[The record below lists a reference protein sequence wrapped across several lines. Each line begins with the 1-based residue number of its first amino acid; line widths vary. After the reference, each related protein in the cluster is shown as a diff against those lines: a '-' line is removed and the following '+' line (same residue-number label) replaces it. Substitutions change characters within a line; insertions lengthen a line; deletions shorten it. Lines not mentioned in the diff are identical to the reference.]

1 MEFKN
6 KLEKAGEDGTLYW
19 KNAGG
24 YTCENCKI
32 IKKEIFYMKQFIK
45 LVDERTM
52 QSRILEVEGKN
63 PISSTL
69 HSEIKH
75 IIEDFK
81 VEFAED
87 HDYDPEI
94 EDVAMEVCGYLNV
107 NGYFSHFVRED
118 MEFDF

>member
-1 MEFKN
+1 
-6 KLEKAGEDGTLYW
+6 
-19 KNAGG
+19 
-24 YTCENCKI
+24 
-32 IKKEIFYMKQFIK
+32 MKQFIK

-63 PISSTL
+63 SISSTL

-94 EDVAMEVCGYLNV
+94 EDVAMEVCSYLNV